1 MACRS
6 PRAGRVHDHAH
17 PAIGC
22 PGRGRGRHLHRLLVA
37 VHRPRAR
44 RPTAACCAATSARS
58 GRRSRAALLGRG
70 RGRRPDRR
78 CGSARRRDAARR
90 CPRAQQFDLAFID
103 ADKPGYIDYY
113 EAARAAAAAGRRDPG
128 RQRAL
133 ARRGRRSP
141 TAAPTT
147 STAPSATSTTTST
160 ADPRVDASCSPS
172 ATASPW
178 RGADS
183 PRAPGRQGG
192 ARPRPYR
199 PFTRGGDVPSVIASP
214 NPPHL
219 RLLPRRLRAPLSAA
233 QPAARRRASRR
244 GEKHPAGPPLRAVRG
259 ENRTRAHPGR
269 GVGPRLA
276 ARPQPAHPLSAGRPL
291 PAVAMGHPPAAL
303 RAGLRRPAAPPP
315 SAHETGTRRTVR
327 RLLALYCRITGAEL
341 HLLFVDA
348 TPAEARRG
356 QDMRGRRVSERS
368 FRTHQRRWLAL
379 RRAIA
384 RDPQQAV
391 PEARSLVLVTR
402 GEAAC
407 LHRIDFTG
415 RAASR
420 AVPAAR
426 PVPVPR
432 TPPRKTPVA
441 VPRAIPPPPE
451 ARRSPGA

>member
-1 MACRS
+1 
-6 PRAGRVHDHAH
+6 
-17 PAIGC
+17 
-22 PGRGRGRHLHRLLVA
+22 
-37 VHRPRAR
+37 
-44 RPTAACCAATSARS
+44 
-58 GRRSRAALLGRG
+58 
-70 RGRRPDRR
+70 
-78 CGSARRRDAARR
+78 
-90 CPRAQQFDLAFID
+90 
-103 ADKPGYIDYY
+103 
-113 EAARAAAAAGRRDPG
+113 
-128 RQRAL
+128 
-133 ARRGRRSP
+133 
-141 TAAPTT
+141 
-147 STAPSATSTTTST
+147 
-160 ADPRVDASCSPS
+160 
-172 ATASPW
+172 
-178 RGADS
+178 
-183 PRAPGRQGG
+183 
-192 ARPRPYR
+192 
-199 PFTRGGDVPSVIASP
+199 VIASP
-214 NPPHL
+214 THPTSACFHDAFVL
-219 RLLPRRLRAPLSAA
+219 RYPRHSLLLVGGLPGAGKSTLLARLYGLSGRETAPVRTRDGVWVLDSLHARNRLTPYLRAVPYPLWRWATHLLHYVRVFAA
-233 QPAARRRASRR
+233 LRRRA
-244 GEKHPAGPPLRAVRG
+244 PV
-259 ENRTRAHPGR
+259 
-269 GVGPRLA
+269 V
-276 ARPQPAHPLSAGRPL
+276 
-291 PAVAMGHPPAAL
+291 V
-303 RAGLRRPAAPPP
+303 
-315 SAHETGTRRTVR
+315 HETGTRRTVR

-420 AVPAAR
+420 VVPAAR